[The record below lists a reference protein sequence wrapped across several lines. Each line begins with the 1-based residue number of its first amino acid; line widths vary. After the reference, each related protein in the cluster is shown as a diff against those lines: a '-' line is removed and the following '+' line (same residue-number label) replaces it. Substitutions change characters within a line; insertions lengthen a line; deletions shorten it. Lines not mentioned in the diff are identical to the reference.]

1 MDNQQNIE
9 KLDMTTPNITDE
21 NVARIA
27 ELFPN
32 VVTEGRDENGKLTH
46 VIDFDALKQE
56 LSDSIVE
63 GPQERYRLD
72 WPGKREA
79 MLAANT
85 PITKTLRPVREE
97 SVDFD
102 TTKNLFIEGDNLDAL
117 KLLQETY
124 LGKVKMIY
132 IDPPYNTGK
141 DFIYKDNFT
150 GDKQDYLEDS
160 GQVDEEG
167 GKLVANPESN
177 GRYHSDW
184 LTMMYPRLKL
194 ARNLLRDDGIIFISI
209 GNQEFTNLRKSCDA
223 IFGRDNFVECITWN
237 KRIPK
242 NDKGVGN
249 IHDFV
254 LVYTKSTEIRVELRM
269 RKDGLDE
276 VYDLLSKSKRKN
288 KSQKETEAEIK
299 KLYKKRNFDRGITL
313 YNSVNS
319 KYELW
324 GKINMSWPN
333 SDTNGP
339 RYAVLHPK
347 TLKEVKIPDRGWR
360 WKKETFDQAA
370 GLTNGHYTSIEE
382 LHDGSYIC
390 GKIWF
395 AADENTQPSSIT
407 FLDDVNY
414 FLLRSI
420 LSFKSDGGVELERY
434 FDGKSF
440 FSNPKPT
447 KLMKAL
453 ISSVNM
459 SDNDIVLDFY
469 AGSST
474 SADAV
479 LRCSSEDGV
488 KRCFIMVQLPQKTA
502 PTSEAFK
509 SGYEDISKL
518 SMERIRRA
526 GNEILDENPDQIG
539 KLDVGFRVLKIDNSN
554 MNDVYYTPGELE
566 QGSLLDA
573 VDHIKPDRTAEDLLF
588 QVMLDWG
595 VDLSLPIV
603 REEIGDKT
611 VFWVGEDDL
620 AACFDLNISEDVVK
634 VMAERK
640 PLRAVF
646 RDDGFGSDDMK
657 INAGQLFAQMTDGHT
672 DMKVI

>member
-1 MDNQQNIE
+1 MDNKHNIE
-9 KLDMTTPNITDE
+9 KLDMSTPNITDN

-85 PITKTLRPVREE
+85 PITKTFRPVREE

-150 GDKQDYLEDS
+150 GDKQEYLEDS
-160 GQVDEEG
+160 GQVNEDG

-184 LTMMYPRLKL
+184 LSMMYPRLKL
-194 ARNLLRDDGIIFISI
+194 ARNLLRDDGVIFISI
-209 GNQEFTNLRKSCDA
+209 DQYEQSNLQEFCNELFGLENLVGCVTVINNMKGRNDKKNIATAHEYLLIYSKSEFLSRGVPLSDEQLKEYKFADKNGYKYALRDLRKRGRPDRREDRPNMYFPIYYNKTSKALSLEKQSEEDVEITPLRGDKTDGRWRWGKDSVEKNLA
-223 IFGRDNFVECITWN
+223 ILHAKYSAKKDRWDISHRVYLNPSANESVEDEEDDDDDNIQRTS
-237 KRIPK
+237 KI
-242 NDKGVGN
+242 
-249 IHDFV
+249 
-254 LVYTKSTEIRVELRM
+254 KSFLWGGEISTDVANREF
-269 RKDGLDE
+269 
-276 VYDLLSKSKRKN
+276 
-288 KSQKETEAEIK
+288 K
-299 KLYKKRNFDRGITL
+299 KLFPGLNPDYPK
-313 YNSVNS
+313 SV
-319 KYELW
+319 
-324 GKINMSWPN
+324 
-333 SDTNGP
+333 
-339 RYAVLHPK
+339 
-347 TLKEVKIPDRGWR
+347 
-360 WKKETFDQAA
+360 
-370 GLTNGHYTSIEE
+370 
-382 LHDGSYIC
+382 
-390 GKIWF
+390 
-395 AADENTQPSSIT
+395 
-407 FLDDVNY
+407 
-414 FLLRSI
+414 FLLDKIVHMGS
-420 LSFKSDGGVELERY
+420 GPG
-434 FDGKSF
+434 
-440 FSNPKPT
+440 
-447 KLMKAL
+447 
-453 ISSVNM
+453 
-459 SDNDIVLDFY
+459 DIVMDFFGGYSTTAHSTLRNGLVNGNRHFIIVQITNELTDSNKEHLETYTYCINNNLDPSI
-469 AGSST
+469 A
-474 SADAV
+474 AV
-479 LRCSSEDGV
+479 
-488 KRCFIMVQLPQKTA
+488 
-502 PTSEAFK
+502 
-509 SGYEDISKL
+509 SK
-518 SMERIRRA
+518 ERIRRA
-526 GNEILDENPDQIG
+526 GKNILEDNPDQVG

-554 MNDVYYTPGELE
+554 MNDVYYAPGELE
-566 QGSLLDA
+566 QATLLDA

-603 REEIGDKT
+603 REEIDGKT
-611 VFWVGEDDL
+611 VFWVGDDDL
-620 AACFDLNISEDVVK
+620 AACFDLKISEDIVK